1 MANTPSYTQGVKYI
15 KISKKDANGNDQ
27 TNELQN
33 LNDIRVLFDDII
45 SPVDYFIASIN
56 EYPSYYL
63 YVVAPT
69 NVTSSVDDE
78 ILNYQVSASSN
89 TLDSST
95 GNVISYSVISNPT
108 NYFTASSGYWTLG
121 NTPNI
126 SPLNITCSIS
136 FSVTP
141 GFGSSFAGG
150 SIIAS
155 LNLHQI
161 TNGIDTVLN
170 SSTVGISLNPYPG
183 ATAGPYTLSLS
194 SSLYP
199 IENSSYYLS
208 FTPTPNSLN
217 TFTSNCYIYSVN
229 NSQFQV
235 TQSIAPYASPNN
247 NLVVL
252 EPYIDG
258 QFEGSDANVLQ
269 NNVDTNQIDAL
280 YMEVDYTNG
289 SIIAENKNAILNGTA
304 PRAQIQQ
311 WNYTYDSHIR
321 GRYIGKEQN
330 ALAINTYS
338 KSGSYIT
345 PFGFSGSWP
354 GDTTSPSVNG
364 SVVIEQLD
372 SCIYEINWG
381 GGGYPENSNGGGFS
395 LNNILLVGSNKDDV
409 NVISPDNPL
418 YYDTITKNL
427 PYLSQLLVRQYNP
440 TSNSALTVTS
450 LYPGISLNDAV
461 YWIPSDYSENSA
473 YTGYFYPTGSGSIV
487 NQPLIQLYSTGSG
500 SGGNH
505 NFIPPGTRING
516 VQQIVRPYY
525 PMDQAMITI
534 SSSLSP
540 SNPWFASLYYGSG
553 SIGASGSIPGLG
565 EIASGSSTYQM
576 GYPFEITSIQYD
588 PTVIGPSSQSKA
600 WNIFIKNTNPNLF
613 TNLSSI
619 NPIGTNGAT
628 NVYQLGLIL
637 TNGNNPNTSIVVYI
651 PSPQGAWN
659 QFSGIGTGYITT
671 QYPTETIQQN
681 INYITKKYGN
691 NPNP

>member
-199 IENSSYYLS
+199 VENSSYYLS

-516 VQQIVRPYY
+516 VQ
-525 PMDQAMITI
+525 
-534 SSSLSP
+534 
-540 SNPWFASLYYGSG
+540 
-553 SIGASGSIPGLG
+553 
-565 EIASGSSTYQM
+565 
-576 GYPFEITSIQYD
+576 
-588 PTVIGPSSQSKA
+588 
-600 WNIFIKNTNPNLF
+600 
-613 TNLSSI
+613 
-619 NPIGTNGAT
+619 
-628 NVYQLGLIL
+628 
-637 TNGNNPNTSIVVYI
+637 
-651 PSPQGAWN
+651 
-659 QFSGIGTGYITT
+659 
-671 QYPTETIQQN
+671 
-681 INYITKKYGN
+681 
-691 NPNP
+691 

>member
-108 NYFTASSGYWTLG
+108 NYFTTSSGYWTLG

-199 IENSSYYLS
+199 VENSSYYLS

>member
-15 KISKKDANGNDQ
+15 KVSKKDANGNNQ

-33 LNDIRVLFDDII
+33 LNDIRVLFGDII
-45 SPVDYFIASIN
+45 SPVDYFIASVN

-63 YVVAPT
+63 YIIAPT
-69 NVTSSVDDE
+69 NVTSSVDNE
-78 ILNYQVSASSN
+78 ILNYKVSASSN
-89 TLDSST
+89 TLDFST
-95 GNVISYSVISNPT
+95 GNVISYSVVSNPT

-126 SPLNITCSIS
+126 SPLNVTCSIS

-141 GFGSSFAGG
+141 PGFISGSSFAGG
-150 SIIAS
+150 AILAS

-161 TNGIDTVLN
+161 INGVDTKIN

-183 ATAGPYTLSLS
+183 ATAGPYTLSLN

-208 FTPTPNSLN
+208 FTPDVY
-217 TFTSNCYIYSVN
+217 TFTNMCYIYSVN

-235 TQSIAPYASPNN
+235 TQSIAPYTSPGN
-247 NLVVL
+247 NLTVL

-269 NNVDTNQIDAL
+269 NNAIINQLNPL
-280 YMEVDYTNG
+280 YMAVDYNNS
-289 SIIAENKNAILNGTA
+289 SIIAENQAAILNGSAT
-304 PRAQIQQ
+304 RAQVQP
-311 WNYTYDSHIR
+311 WNYTYASQIS
-321 GRYIGKEQN
+321 GRYIGREQK
-330 ALAINTYS
+330 AIAYNTYTS
-338 KSGSYIT
+338 ASQFATSSA
-345 PFGFSGSWP
+345 FGFSGSWP

-409 NVISPDNPL
+409 TVISPDNPL

-450 LYPGISLNDAV
+450 LYPGISINDAV

-473 YTGYFYPTGSGSIV
+473 YTGYFYPMGSGSIV

-500 SGGNH
+500 GNH
-505 NFIPPGTRING
+505 NFIPYGTRING
-516 VQQIVRPYY
+516 VQQIGRPYY

-553 SIGASGSIPGLG
+553 NIGSSGSIPGLG

-613 TNLSSI
+613 TNLFQI

-628 NVYQLGLIL
+628 SVYQLGLIL
-637 TNGNNPNTSIVVYI
+637 TNGNNPNTFIGAYI

-659 QFSGIGTGYITT
+659 RFSGIGTGYITT

>member
-199 IENSSYYLS
+199 VENSSYYLS

>member
-183 ATAGPYTLSLS
+183 ATVGPYTLSLS

-199 IENSSYYLS
+199 VENSSYYLS